1 MKKTEFEE
9 ALRLVGNIARD
20 RDFYVLGSQAIH
32 GLVEKPPAACLSSA
46 EVDVY
51 PRNHYQAV
59 LLIQNKLGKTSVF
72 AARRPY
78 YVDGVSPDL
87 ATLPDGWIERLVTF
101 KTKNTGGVT
110 GWCLELHDLTLAKLA
125 AGRPKDLRY
134 IRALLRHKLVRPEII
149 ENRLDDMPTTPAS
162 KQTMRTD
169 LKKLL
174 VARATKSR
182 RRRKP
187 TRRTT
192 RN

>member
-1 MKKTEFEE
+1 MKRTEFEE
-9 ALRLVGNIARD
+9 ALRLAGNIARD

-51 PRNHYQAV
+51 PRTHYQAV
-59 LLIQNKLGKTSVF
+59 LLIQNKLGKTSAF
-72 AARRPY
+72 AARSPY
-78 YVDGVSPDL
+78 YVDCVSPDL
-87 ATLPDGWIERLVTF
+87 ATLPDGWTERLVPF

-149 ENRLDDMPTTPAS
+149 ESRLDDMPTTPTG
-162 KQTMRTD
+162 KKTMRAD
-169 LKKLL
+169 LRKLI
-174 VARATKSR
+174 VASATKR
-182 RRRKP
+182 RRHPKAAS
-187 TRRTT
+187 RTP